1 MKRFWLILLSLGLVM
16 AFSASAFAVDV
27 KVSGE
32 YYVAGLYLD
41 KTNLMK
47 DVEPNPSTAFY
58 YQRLRVR
65 TDFIVS
71 PGLTLITRF
80 DAMER
85 VWGGGRSAP
94 GTTLAPNSDDTLA
107 EKQNIAFE
115 WAYIDYVTPIGTFDI
130 GLMNDGETGTIF
142 GNTYQPL
149 GRIKWNK
156 AFGPF
161 TLKADITKAKDQ
173 SYSAV
178 SSTATYTDA
187 DDDKYGLE
195 GVYQW
200 KDGRAGMKVTYY
212 RYADSEPAIIPGSN
226 PPAAGN
232 YRKTYFKF
240 EPYAIAKI
248 GPVDIQTEINY
259 ATGNYKEYDKPSST
273 TDVKLDN
280 LSGWIDA
287 TANLGMAYF
296 GGTIAYVSG
305 DDPNT
310 KDRQEGGTLNGGTEW
325 NPCLI
330 LFNYYDRT
338 YWVGALAG
346 DGTSTNSGPMSNAW
360 FYQGR
365 AGVKPIADLD
375 IMASLS
381 HADVDKKPAGF
392 VGGTYGTEVDL
403 TGTYKITNNL
413 SYMLGIG
420 YLFTGDYFKGT
431 SATSQVGDDYM
442 VINKLTLTF

>member
-1 MKRFWLILLSLGLVM
+1 MMLSLGLVM
-16 AFSASAFAVDV
+16 AFSVSAFAVDV

-32 YYVAGLYLD
+32 YYVGGLYLN
-41 KTNLMK
+41 KTNLTS

-71 PGLTLITRF
+71 PGLSLITRF
-80 DAMER
+80 DALER
-85 VWGGGRSAP
+85 IWGGARSAP
-94 GTTLAPNSDDTLA
+94 GTTLASDSAGTSA
-107 EKQNIAFE
+107 ENENIAFD
-115 WAYIDYVTPIGTFDI
+115 WAYLEYQSPIGLFDV
-130 GLMNDGETGTIF
+130 GLMEDGRTGTVF
-142 GNTYQPL
+142 GNSYTTL
-149 GRIKWNK
+149 GRIKWKNI
-156 AFGPF
+156 FGPV
-161 TLKADITKAKDQ
+161 TVAADITKSKDQ

-178 SSTATYTDA
+178 TSTTTATDTDNN
-187 DDDKYGLE
+187 KYGLE
-195 GVYQW
+195 GVYTW
-200 KDGRAGMKVTYY
+200 KDGKAGMKVTYY
-212 RYADSEPAIIPGSN
+212 RYAENKQSAN
-226 PPAAGN
+226 N
-232 YRKTYFKF
+232 KKTYFLF
-240 EPYAIAKI
+240 TPYTIAKV
-248 GPVDIQTEINY
+248 GPVDIQAEINY
-259 ATGNYKEYDKPSST
+259 ATGNYKEYDQPSSS

-287 TANLGMAYF
+287 TANVGMTYF
-296 GGTIAYVSG
+296 GGTIAYISG

-310 KDRQEGGTLNGGTEW
+310 KDRQEGGTLNGGQDW

-330 LFNYYDRT
+330 LFNYFDRT

-346 DGTSTNSGPMSNAW
+346 NATSTNSGPMSNAW

-365 AGVKPIADLD
+365 IGVKPIANLD

-381 HADVDKKPAGF
+381 YANVDKKPAGF

-413 SYMLGIG
+413 SYMLGAG

-431 SATSQVGDDYM
+431 DGNSHVGDDYM
-442 VINKLTLTF
+442 LINKLVLTF

>member
-1 MKRFWLILLSLGLVM
+1 MKRFWLILLSLGLIM

-27 KVSGE
+27 KVSGDF
-32 YYVAGLYLD
+32 YIAGLYLD
-41 KTNLMK
+41 KTSLAK
-47 DVEPNPSTAFY
+47 DAETNPSTAFY

-71 PGLTLITRF
+71 PGLTLVTRF
-80 DAMER
+80 DALER
-85 VWGGGRSAP
+85 VWGGARSAP

-115 WAYIDYVTPIGTFDI
+115 WAYIDYVSPIGTFDI

-156 AFGPF
+156 AFGQF

-178 SSTATYTDA
+178 NSTATYTDA

-212 RYADSEPAIIPGSN
+212 RYADSEPAP
-226 PPAAGN
+226 GN

-240 EPYAIAKI
+240 EPYVITKI
-248 GPVDIQTEINY
+248 GPVDIQSEINY
-259 ATGNYKEYDKPSST
+259 ANGNLKSYDDTSLGA
-273 TDVKLDN
+273 DVKLVN

-287 TANLGMAYF
+287 TAKLGMAYF

-338 YWVGALAG
+338 YWVGGLAG

-413 SYMLGIG
+413 SYMLGVA

-431 SATSQVGDDYM
+431 SATGEVGNDYM
-442 VINKLTLTF
+442 LINKLTLTF

>member
-1 MKRFWLILLSLGLVM
+1 MILIQEEKMKRFWLMMLSMGLIM
-16 AFSASAFAVDV
+16 AFNVSAHAVDV

-32 YYVAGLYLD
+32 YYVAGMYLN
-41 KTNLMK
+41 KTSLSA
-47 DVEPNPSTAFY
+47 DAQTNPSTAFY

-65 TDFIVS
+65 TDFVVS
-71 PGLTLITRF
+71 QGLTLITRF
-80 DAMER
+80 DALER
-85 VWGGGRSAP
+85 VWGGQRSAP
-94 GTTLAPNSDDTLA
+94 GTTLATGSAETLA
-107 EKQNIAFE
+107 EKQNIAFD
-115 WAYIDYVTPIGTFDI
+115 WAYIDYVSPIGTFDI
-130 GLMNDGETGTIF
+130 GMMNDGETGTIF
-142 GNTYQPL
+142 GNSYAPL
-149 GRIKWNK
+149 GRIKWNNT
-156 AFGPF
+156 FGLF

-173 SYSAV
+173 SYSV
-178 SSTATYTDA
+178 VTSTATYTDA

-212 RYADSEPAIIPGSN
+212 RYADSEPTS
-226 PPAAGN
+226 N

-240 EPYAIAKI
+240 EPYAIAQI
-248 GPVDIQTEINY
+248 GPVDIQAEINY
-259 ATGNYKEYDKPSST
+259 ATGTLQEYDKPSTT

-287 TANLGMAYF
+287 TANLGITYF

-346 DGTSTNSGPMSNAW
+346 NATSSNSGPMSNAW

-365 AGVKPIADLD
+365 IGVKPVANLD
-375 IMASLS
+375 IKASIS
-381 HADVDKKPAGF
+381 YANVDKKPAGF
-392 VGGTYGTEVDL
+392 VGGTYGTEVDF

-413 SYMLGIG
+413 SYILGAG
-420 YLFTGDYFKGT
+420 YLFAGDYYKGT
-431 SATSQVGDDYM
+431 DGNSHVGDDYM
-442 VINKLTLTF
+442 LINKLTLTF